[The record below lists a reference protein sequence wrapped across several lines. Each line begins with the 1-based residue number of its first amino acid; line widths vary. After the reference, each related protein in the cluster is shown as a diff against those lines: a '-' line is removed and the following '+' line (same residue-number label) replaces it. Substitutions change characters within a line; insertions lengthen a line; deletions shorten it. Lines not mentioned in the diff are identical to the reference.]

1 MRIQSRSTP
10 EDVHERLDV
19 TGFILL
25 APRLVLAV
33 QGLISTATPGHV
45 STATVCPVA
54 ETALIT
60 LGHTPP
66 KPFIDLATF
75 TYPSFT
81 STWLTL
87 TLSSI
92 VFYGGLFLIPLC
104 YLDIHGYT
112 PLGASLPLPLLG
124 VGTYISRSLA
134 NRLIGLWGTRTT
146 AYLFIACTLMLTA
159 TNGIGHAAL
168 AHLII

>member
-1 MRIQSRSTP
+1 MSGRR
-10 EDVHERLDV
+10 DRAYHWLRV
-19 TGFILL
+19 
-25 APRLVLAV
+25 
-33 QGLISTATPGHV
+33 
-45 STATVCPVA
+45 
-54 ETALIT
+54 

-124 VGTYISRSLA
+124 VGTYTSRSLA

>member
-1 MRIQSRSTP
+1 M
-10 EDVHERLDV
+10 L
-19 TGFILL
+19 
-25 APRLVLAV
+25 
-33 QGLISTATPGHV
+33 
-45 STATVCPVA
+45 
-54 ETALIT
+54 
-60 LGHTPP
+60 
-66 KPFIDLATF
+66 
-75 TYPSFT
+75 
-81 STWLTL
+81 
-87 TLSSI
+87 
-92 VFYGGLFLIPLC
+92 
-104 YLDIHGYT
+104 LDIHGYT